1 MFRRSVVR
9 RRGSPLL
16 GTAIV
21 GGAAYAAGRGA
32 QREATRGQSQEQRL
46 TQLEQQ
52 QGPGM
57 SQQGMNPPQQ
67 GYQNM
72 PPGYQSAP
80 QQMYQQPPPPQPQM
94 PQQTAP
100 AQPAGAEYQAAPASE
115 LAPDKLTQLKT
126 LGELRTSGVLTEAEF
141 EAEKQRLLHS

>member
-21 GGAAYAAGRGA
+21 GGAAYAAGRSA

-52 QGPGM
+52 QGPGT
-57 SQQGMNPPQQ
+57 SQQGMSPPQQ
-67 GYQNM
+67 
-72 PPGYQSAP
+72 GYQSAP